1 MTSTSKNSPQN
12 PPIAADTSTHK
23 SLNKPQDLHQLQPRD
38 RKNPTIWDTLYLDRA
53 IPVDPLSKT
62 YMIRDLQSWTRN
74 YLLIPIKLVAN
85 ISLGLIM
92 TLKRLLPFQF
102 RAYGFMHQSAA
113 FFLRHFVRPEACY
126 LIVRHLN
133 IGSNIINFL
142 IDNGPDRSL
151 PRADLYPQNVDD
163 LVHNAFWEHDL
174 ILYNFVIDYHE
185 AQAANPYWLEDL
197 QERGISYES
206 IQPLELDIRN
216 FRRGFCKILDLESAI
231 ELFKVFY
238 SLCLTSDE
246 FARAVISL
254 QFDENFA
261 LYISKVTG
269 DYNWNHIVTNRHPMA
284 PNSPFAAARDLFIHG
299 MINEYLYHYLE
310 LQKQSQYL

>member
-1 MTSTSKNSPQN
+1 MTSPFVNPHKN
-12 PPIAADTSTHK
+12 
-23 SLNKPQDLHQLQPRD
+23 LNKSETLYQLQPRD
-38 RKNPTIWDTLYLDRA
+38 RANPTIWDTLYLDRA
-53 IPVDPLSKT
+53 IPVDPLSKI

-74 YLLIPIKLVAN
+74 YLLIPIKIMAN
-85 ISLGLIM
+85 ICLGLIM

-102 RAYGFMHQSAA
+102 HAYSLMHNSAA
-113 FFLRHFVRPEACY
+113 FFLKHFVRPEACY

-151 PRADLYPQNVDD
+151 PRASLYPQNVDD
-163 LVHNAFWEHDL
+163 LADNAFWEHDL
-174 ILYNFVIDYHE
+174 ILYNFVMDYHE
-185 AQAANPYWLEDL
+185 AQATNPHWLEDL
-197 QERGISYES
+197 RERGISYES
-206 IQPLELDIRN
+206 IQPLGLDIKN
-216 FRRGFCKILDLESAI
+216 FQQGFCKILDLESAI

-261 LYISKVTG
+261 LYVSKVTG
-269 DYNWNHIVTNRHPMA
+269 DYDWNHIVSNRHPMA

-310 LQKQSQYL
+310 LQKQAQLTQLSF

>member
-1 MTSTSKNSPQN
+1 MASTSKNSHR
-12 PPIAADTSTHK
+12 ATDSSTPEF
-23 SLNKPQDLHQLQPRD
+23 LNKPQDLHQIQPRD
-38 RKNPTIWDTLYLDRA
+38 RANPTIWDTLYLDKA

-92 TLKRLLPFQF
+92 TIKRLLPFQF
-102 RAYGFMHQSAA
+102 RAYGFMHKSAA
-113 FFLRHFVRPEACY
+113 FFLKHFVRPEACY

-142 IDNGPDRSL
+142 IDNGPDRFM

-185 AQAANPYWLEDL
+185 AQAANPSWLKDL

-206 IQPLELDIRN
+206 IQPINLDLKN
-216 FRRGFCKILDLESAI
+216 FQQGFCKILDLESAI

-238 SLCLTSDE
+238 SLCLTSNE

-299 MINEYLYHYLE
+299 MINEYLYYYLE
-310 LQKQSQYL
+310 LQKKPH

>member
-1 MTSTSKNSPQN
+1 VTSPFVNPNKN
-12 PPIAADTSTHK
+12 
-23 SLNKPQDLHQLQPRD
+23 LNSSRNLYQLQSRN
-38 RKNPTIWDTLYLDRA
+38 RANPTIWDTLYLDRA
-53 IPVDPLSKT
+53 IPVDPLSKI

-74 YLLIPIKLVAN
+74 YLLIPIKIVAN
-85 ISLGLIM
+85 VALGTIM

-102 RAYGFMHQSAA
+102 HAYDLMHNSAA
-113 FFLRHFVRPEACY
+113 FFLKHFVRPEACY

-133 IGSNIINFL
+133 IGSNVINFL
-142 IDNGPDRSL
+142 IDNGPDRSI
-151 PRADLYPQNVDD
+151 PRANLYPQNVDD
-163 LVHNAFWEHDL
+163 LADNAFWEHDL
-174 ILYNFVIDYHE
+174 ILYNFVMDYHE
-185 AQAANPYWLEDL
+185 AQAANPHWLEDL
-197 QERGISYES
+197 RERGINYAS
-206 IQPLELDIRN
+206 IQPLGLDIKN
-216 FRRGFCKILDLESAI
+216 FQQGFWKILDLESAI

-261 LYISKVTG
+261 LYVSKVTG
-269 DYNWNHIVTNRHPMA
+269 DYDWNHIVSNRHPMA

-310 LQKQSQYL
+310 LQKQARLDKY

>member
-1 MTSTSKNSPQN
+1 MTSPFVN
-12 PPIAADTSTHK
+12 PNKD
-23 SLNKPQDLHQLQPRD
+23 LNKSQNLYQLQPRD
-38 RKNPTIWDTLYLDRA
+38 RANPTIWDTLYLDRA
-53 IPVDPLSKT
+53 IPVDPLSKI

-74 YLLIPIKLVAN
+74 YLLIPIKIIAN

-102 RAYGFMHQSAA
+102 RAYNLMHKSAA
-113 FFLRHFVRPEACY
+113 FFLKHFVRPEACY

-133 IGSNIINFL
+133 IGSNVINFL
-142 IDNGPDRSL
+142 IDNGPDRSM
-151 PRADLYPQNVDD
+151 PRANLYPQNVDD
-163 LVHNAFWEHDL
+163 LAGNAFWEHDL
-174 ILYNFVIDYHE
+174 ILYNFVMDYHE
-185 AQAANPYWLEDL
+185 AQAANPHWLEDL
-197 QERGISYES
+197 RERGISYES
-206 IQPLELDIRN
+206 IQPLGLDIKN
-216 FRRGFCKILDLESAI
+216 FQRGFCKILDLESAI

-261 LYISKVTG
+261 LYVSKVTG
-269 DYNWNHIVTNRHPMA
+269 DYDWNHIVSNRHPMA

-310 LQKQSQYL
+310 LQKQAQSTQLNF

>member
-1 MTSTSKNSPQN
+1 MTSTKNSPLATEN
-12 PPIAADTSTHK
+12 TSPE
-23 SLNKPQDLHQLQPRD
+23 SINKPQDLHQLQPRD
-38 RKNPTIWDTLYLDRA
+38 RDNPTIWDTLYLDKA

-113 FFLRHFVRPEACY
+113 FFLKHFVRPEACY

-174 ILYNFVIDYHE
+174 ILYNFVMDYHE
-185 AQAANPYWLEDL
+185 AQAANPHWLEDIR
-197 QERGISYES
+197 ERGISYES
-206 IQPLELDIRN
+206 IQPLDLDIRN

-310 LQKQSQYL
+310 LKKQAQYL